1 MPTLYAP
8 APAWARM
15 GILVRP
21 FPMVKFLVLALFY
34 GDHPQLA
41 QRCGS
46 TLRALW
52 NTGRVDV
59 RVGLN
64 DVSARSRKIL
74 EDLLP
79 GVPMT
84 AASPQIYKF
93 PMNRRLLQT
102 YQGDA
107 THMMWFD
114 DDSCLL
120 PGVNAAAWLDA
131 ITQRAAQARGSL
143 GSTYSVQLTPAFI
156 QWIAGQPWYTG
167 REVPRELRFTTGG
180 FTVAPLDLLRRC
192 DWPNVSLLHHGGDVS
207 LGALLH
213 QQGLEPEQFRVGL
226 AINADENLR
235 ESEARRRGLTEA
247 PGSTTP
253 LIGMP

>member
-1 MPTLYAP
+1 
-8 APAWARM
+8 
-15 GILVRP
+15 V
-21 FPMVKFLVLALFY
+21 VKFLVLALFY

-41 QRCGS
+41 QRCGG

-52 NTGRVDV
+52 NTGRVDM
-59 RVGLN
+59 RIGLN
-64 DVSARSRKIL
+64 DVSPRSRGIL

-79 GVPMT
+79 GVPMVS
-84 AASPQIYKF
+84 AVPQIYKF

-114 DDSCLL
+114 DDTCLL
-120 PGVNAAAWLDA
+120 PGVNAAAWLQA
-131 ITQRAAQARGSL
+131 ITERAAQTPGTL
-143 GSTYSVQLTPAFI
+143 GSTYSVQLSPAYVE
-156 QWIAGQPWYTG
+156 WITRQPWYAG
-167 REVPRELRFTTGG
+167 RAVPREMRFSTGG

-192 DWPNVSLLHHGGDVS
+192 DWPNVSILHTGGDVS

-235 ESEARRRGLTEA
+235 ESEAPRRGLTEP

-253 LIGMP
+253 PVESPR